1 MTASA
6 PRAKRHATTRE
17 RAASPSREADAGGFA
32 ATGSCPEHHAIGAA
46 TARDHSDEFR
56 VIAAQQVIDLFLDE
70 ESQHLAMLIDFI
82 GKPVSLQVES
92 NLSQEQYDIVLM

>member
-1 MTASA
+1 MCC
-6 PRAKRHATTRE
+6 
-17 RAASPSREADAGGFA
+17 ASPARCARGKGQVK
-32 ATGSCPEHHAIGAA
+32 
-46 TARDHSDEFR
+46 TARTVCYDVLREILRESRQFNPREFR
-56 VIAAQQVIDLFLDE
+56 VVASQQVIDLFLEE